1 MEKKCLISK
10 GHINKYIFF
19 AVIAGLS
26 KCFVSVMVYIFREY
40 AKYNEHPF
48 IIGFNAGLGMSLSII
63 PLIIVKTKSH
73 TDIKKDKL
81 NTLQSLQSMQ
91 SLTKETKTKTSDADL
106 NYFEKYDKRRLKIQK
121 YLILLACAFLDF
133 AQKFLSFFLKN
144 LIINNIWIFNIGFIS
159 LFDYLIMK
167 AKLYKHQYISCI
179 IIVLLGIAA
188 TVIGLLEQKDNI
200 VIKLFLCI
208 GIEIM
213 FSLAIV
219 LSKFLMDH
227 RDCSPYEVTFYE
239 GFFSLI
245 INSILLAIFTLVP
258 IKDKNGTLSN
268 LFVLTEYK
276 GKIYIDH
283 FIAAYKDM
291 KVGEAFLFILSALGR
306 LISNLFG
313 HIVVKHYTSS
323 HIILVLM
330 IGEIGLVFKEKHEWK
345 QIVQFVLFVV
355 ALFILLIF
363 TEIIEINAC
372 DLEKNTRKNIQIRES
387 LEEDDD
393 EEYDMNGNIIHH
405 KSTHSSKIEFDGVEI
420 DLKSND
426 SSNVSSRKNTR
437 NDFSD
442 IGSIN

>member
-1 MEKKCLISK
+1 MKKKCLISK
-10 GHINKYIFF
+10 GHINKYILF
-19 AVIAGLS
+19 AFLGGLS
-26 KCFVSVMVYIFREY
+26 KCFVSVMLYIFKEY
-40 AKYNEHPF
+40 AKYNKHPL
-48 IIGFNAGLGMSLSII
+48 IIGFNAGIGMSLSII

-73 TDIKKDKL
+73 TDTKKDKL
-81 NTLQSLQSMQ
+81 NTMQ
-91 SLTKETKTKTSDADL
+91 SLTKEFNTKTSLGDV
-106 NYFEKYDKRRLKIQK
+106 NYIEKYDKKRIKIQK

-133 AQKFLSFFLKN
+133 AQKFLSFFLTN

-179 IIVLLGIAA
+179 IIVVIGIAA
-188 TVIGLLEQKDNI
+188 TVVGLLGQTDKI
-200 VIKLFLCI
+200 VIKLVLCI

-213 FSLAIV
+213 SSLAIV

-245 INSILLAIFTLVP
+245 VNSILLAIFTNMP
-258 IKDKNGTLSN
+258 ITDEDGQLDN
-268 LFVLTEYK
+268 LLVLTKYE
-276 GKIYIDH
+276 GKIYVDH
-283 FIAAYKDM
+283 FIAAFKNM
-291 KVGEAFLFILSALGR
+291 KVGEIFLFILSALGR

-330 IGEIGLVFKEKHEWK
+330 IGEIGLVFKEKRGWK
-345 QIVQFVLFVV
+345 EIVQFVLFVV

-372 DLEKNTRKNIQIRES
+372 DLEKNTRKNIQLRES

-393 EEYDMNGNIIHH
+393 ADYDMNGNSIHH
-405 KSTHSSKIEFDGVEI
+405 KNTNRSKIEFEGVEV
-420 DLKSND
+420 DFQSN
-426 SSNVSSRKNTR
+426 SSSTISSRSNTR

-442 IGSIN
+442 AGSIN